1 MEMFRFLPLRFHCTQ
16 DGPDINTGAL
26 SYEERFV
33 ITSLVLTLWLR
44 NFEKN
49 FRSHSAITRNNVIL
63 LAVNIFYEISA

>member
-26 SYEERFV
+26 SFEERFV

-44 NFEKN
+44 VDPTVQRK
-49 FRSHSAITRNNVIL
+49 SHLTKKQFSD
-63 LAVNIFYEISA
+63 IFN